1 MAGNSNVTNTFTQ
14 DSFNFSFHTNEK
26 SGDQSHFLFQDNG
39 VSAGGDKIF
48 DTLFA
53 NDHTFNT
60 VTVIATPDGQHEIFH
75 MNSHVSDFLV

>member
-39 VSAGGDKIF
+39 VSAGVIKFLTPCLPMITPS
-48 DTLFA
+48 TL
-53 NDHTFNT
+53 
-60 VTVIATPDGQHEIFH
+60 
-75 MNSHVSDFLV
+75 LL